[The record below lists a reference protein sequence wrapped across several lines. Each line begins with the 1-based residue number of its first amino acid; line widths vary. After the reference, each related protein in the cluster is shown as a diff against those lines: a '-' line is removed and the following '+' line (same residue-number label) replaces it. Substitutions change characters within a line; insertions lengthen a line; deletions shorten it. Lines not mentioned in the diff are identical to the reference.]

1 VPRIIARLRRR
12 CCSMS
17 RKTLIPE
24 AKWEGLRHAMEE
36 AAGTRKTS
44 KTPGL
49 PPAAEGEAARPE
61 RGKKRGAAEEGKKG
75 RNGEKK
81 EKKEKKKEK
90 KEKKRKKG
98 KKGKKGKGKK
108 KKGKKKKGRG

>member
-1 VPRIIARLRRR
+1 
-12 CCSMS
+12 MGK
-17 RKTLIPE
+17 KTLIPE
-24 AKWEGLRHAMEE
+24 EKWEGLRHAMEE

-49 PPAAEGEAARPE
+49 PPPAEGEAARPE

-81 EKKEKKKEK
+81 EKKEKKKKEK

-108 KKGKKKKGRG
+108 KKGRG

>member
-1 VPRIIARLRRR
+1 
-12 CCSMS
+12 MGK
-17 RKTLIPE
+17 KTLIPE
-24 AKWEGLRHAMEE
+24 EKWVGLRHAMEE

-61 RGKKRGAAEEGKKG
+61 RGKKRSAGEEGKKE
-75 RNGEKK
+75 RKGET
-81 EKKEKKKEK
+81 EKEKKKKE
-90 KEKKRKKG
+90 KEKKK

-108 KKGKKKKGRG
+108 KKNGKKKKGKG

>member
-1 VPRIIARLRRR
+1 
-12 CCSMS
+12 MGK
-17 RKTLIPE
+17 KTLIPE
-24 AKWEGLRHAMEE
+24 EKWEGLRHAMEE

-61 RGKKRGAAEEGKKG
+61 RGKKRGAREEGKKE
-75 RNGEKK
+75 RKGEKEK
-81 EKKEKKKEK
+81 EKKKKKKKEKKK
-90 KEKKRKKG
+90 

-108 KKGKKKKGRG
+108 KKDGKKKKKGKG